1 MSDRKDETEQAEVAP
16 SLASAGTVLPA
27 AASPGVVARD
37 ETSAVLHQAP
47 EDFTE
52 REPEVQ
58 RSHGEGLGAGLKD
71 ILETMEQG
79 IKQNWLGV
87 NAAIVDTAGSLSA
100 AVESTVHSAEG
111 AVHDGTEAMDRA
123 FDFPEQ
129 VRQNAWLMV
138 GGAVFLGVLL
148 GFWLGRARS

>member
-1 MSDRKDETEQAEVAP
+1 MPDRKDEAEQAGVPP
-16 SLASAGTVLPA
+16 SLASAGTVLQA
-27 AASPGVVARD
+27 ATSPGAIARD

-47 EDFTE
+47 EDYTE

-58 RSHGEGLGAGLKD
+58 PSRGEGLGAGLKD
-71 ILETMEQG
+71 ILESMEEG

-87 NAAIVDTAGSLSA
+87 NAAIVDTAGDLSA
-100 AVESTVHSAEG
+100 AVESSMHSTEE
-111 AVHDGTEAMDRA
+111 AVHGGTDAMNRA

-129 VRQNAWLMV
+129 ARQNPWLMV